1 MSDDTDGGADGGAT
15 PTRRLTPRG
24 SQRRSQLIEFATRK
38 FASDGYHPTSVAD
51 IVDGIGVG
59 KGVFYWYFESKEMLL
74 EQILRDAQ
82 RGLRQRQREAAS
94 AAPDP
99 IEKLEFGIRAAVRW
113 TAEHEDLAK
122 LVEFAQT
129 DERFEPLVRRGRAA
143 LVGDTVPLVRKA
155 MKQGV
160 IPDGDAEMLS
170 YAIFGVASSL
180 SAALLPREGVDP
192 DHIADAVVEFCLRGI
207 GARPDG

>member
-82 RGLRQRQREAAS
+82 RGLRQRQREARCEA
-94 AAPDP
+94 
-99 IEKLEFGIRAAVRW
+99 RCCR
-113 TAEHEDLAK
+113 
-122 LVEFAQT
+122 
-129 DERFEPLVRRGRAA
+129 
-143 LVGDTVPLVRKA
+143 
-155 MKQGV
+155 
-160 IPDGDAEMLS
+160 
-170 YAIFGVASSL
+170 SS
-180 SAALLPREGVDP
+180 P
-192 DHIADAVVEFCLRGI
+192 
-207 GARPDG
+207 